1 MCSVN
6 QAYKL
11 TAHERETT
19 WKIINIVFSVVS
31 YIQNLHHIEWLTK
44 LECKSTTACRS
55 DRHSKA
61 CVMLCMYMTSLVAV
75 THFCFFLLLTGNAA
89 HCL

>member
-11 TAHERETT
+11 TAHARETI
-19 WKIINIVFSVVS
+19 WKTIKSVFSVVS
-31 YIQNLHHIEWLTK
+31 HFQNLHHIEWLTK
-44 LECKSTTACRS
+44 VECKSTTACRS
-55 DRHSKA
+55 MIGIARL
-61 CVMLCMYMTSLVAV
+61 VMLRTYMSSLVAV
-75 THFCFFLLLTGNAA
+75 THFCFFLPLTGNAA